1 MLRREF
7 DQVSKNCRILAFKL
21 KKAERRME
29 EMENE
34 KVENEKKAKEVCRY
48 KLILIV
54 NIIIITNQF
63 SQLIERLQNDLEKS
77 KSNVS
82 QVDQKKRPKLGMIP
96 KSASGEVLIFMF
108 LLTKIYSQLFY
119 YLINNIF

>member
-34 KVENEKKAKEVCRY
+34 KVENDKKAKEVCKY
-48 KLILIV
+48 KIIV
-54 NIIIITNQF
+54 IINIITITIQF
-63 SQLIERLQNDLEKS
+63 LQLIERLQNDLEKS

-82 QVDQKKRPKLGMIP
+82 QVDQKKRPMLGMIP
-96 KSASGEVLIFMF
+96 KSASGEV
-108 LLTKIYSQLFY
+108 
-119 YLINNIF
+119 YLCFD